1 MKIRSFCLMVLFF
14 IAVFFPL
21 SSMETK
27 ISMEL
32 WNRYTTE
39 LNGSTVEESEFA
51 LKRGYL
57 RLEPQFTDN
66 IKGRFNIDLFSDDDG
81 LDGAGLKL
89 KYAYIDFSK
98 IIIPEAKFTFGLMK
112 NYFATIY
119 DWDYTTI
126 QKALEDKEKV
136 IASTDYG
143 MGIYGYI
150 PNGFGE
156 YSLQIINGEGY
167 KKTGGDIDIN
177 PAFIGNL
184 RIIPF
189 AGFTIGGSAYYTK
202 SGLLNKDEL
211 LDTTLNDTTTLSY
224 AIVTKVAFGPF
235 YIWGEYLSKNIDGD
249 NAMGYMIMPVLQL
262 GRIMPIDID
271 IIARYDSWDKNTEST
286 SIDDSHQRI
295 TAGFNVNILRDA
307 KNKPLLFLQTN
318 WERTMYED
326 AAKDPKDIVMIQLR
340 WKVSHKIK

>member
-1 MKIRSFCLMVLFF
+1 MKSRNFFLMILLFVT
-14 IAVFFPL
+14 VFSSL

-32 WNRYTTE
+32 WNRSTTE
-39 LNGSTVEESEFA
+39 LDGNTIEQNEFA

-66 IKGRFNIDLFSDDDG
+66 IKGRFNIDLFSDEDG

-89 KYAYIDFSK
+89 KYAYIDFNK
-98 IIIPEAKFTFGLMK
+98 ILIPEAKFTFGLMK

-156 YSLQIINGEGY
+156 YSVQIINGEGY

-177 PAFIGNL
+177 PAFIGNI

-189 AGFTIGGSAYYTK
+189 VGFTLGGSAYYSK
-202 SGLLNKDEL
+202 KGLLNKDEL
-211 LDTTLNDTTTLSY
+211 LDTTLSDTTTLSY
-224 AIVTKVAFGPF
+224 AVVTKVAFGPF

-249 NAMGYMIMPVLQL
+249 NAMGYMVMPVIKL
-262 GRIMPIDID
+262 GKIIPIDID
-271 IIARYDSWDKNTEST
+271 IIGRYDSWDKNTEAT
-286 SIDDSHQRI
+286 SIDDSHKRI
-295 TAGFNVNILRDA
+295 TVGFNLNILRDA
-307 KNKPLLFLQTN
+307 KNAPLLLLQTN

-326 AAKDPKDIVMIQLR
+326 ITQDPKDLIMVQLR
-340 WKVSHKIK
+340 WKFSHKIN